1 MDKFIS
7 LEKKSKKAQ
16 REHYQS
22 QRGSWGGLNPVTRV
36 VPDRKKYSRAAARQN
51 ARKIIAD
58 M

>member
-16 REHYQS
+16 REHLQC
-22 QRGSWGGLNPVTRV
+22 QRGSWGDLNPVPRV
-36 VPDRKKYSRAAARQN
+36 VPDTKKYSRADTHQD
-51 ARKIIAD
+51 ARKIIAE